1 MGFFNNVFGKKNE
14 TEEIITNFDLLPTL
28 IQKNFE
34 AETRDLELES
44 AKIISELKYL
54 HEKGKSILID
64 IQKKELDEKEN
75 NRFNKAALTS
85 KKQIENQLAKALEKI
100 NPEKA
105 GSEIDE
111 IRAYSNESYFLI
123 INEINS
129 FRKNIA
135 YTSVYLKDEMKLLG
149 QTLQE
154 IINKLTQLNKNF
166 SDKKY
171 IFEFEKIKKRLEK
184 ICEEKSE
191 IKKIDELIKKK
202 QAEIETKNI
211 ELKKIEQQ
219 IFELNKSPEI
229 IELNKIEEERAKIA
243 GEKQQ
248 LKTEVSSML
257 STIDKPLQRFNAL
270 VKNKR
275 WLLSNEKELLLDGFI
290 NNPLIALKKDVNG
303 KIFKEILIE
312 IKKAIDDEKIDL
324 KEKEREKRIDA
335 LQELIAFD
343 FFEKVFWKLNEIQK
357 RQNEIEAI
365 IKNNTYTKLH
375 SNLEN
380 KKNDFLKE
388 IENIQES
395 KKIEETKK
403 EKILDF
409 IQQEE
414 EKIIN
419 FSQKIL
425 DKKIRIE
432 E

>member
-191 IKKIDELIKKK
+191 IKKIDELIKKSK
-202 QAEIETKNI
+202 QK
-211 ELKKIEQQ
+211 
-219 IFELNKSPEI
+219 
-229 IELNKIEEERAKIA
+229 
-243 GEKQQ
+243 
-248 LKTEVSSML
+248 
-257 STIDKPLQRFNAL
+257 
-270 VKNKR
+270 
-275 WLLSNEKELLLDGFI
+275 
-290 NNPLIALKKDVNG
+290 
-303 KIFKEILIE
+303 
-312 IKKAIDDEKIDL
+312 
-324 KEKEREKRIDA
+324 
-335 LQELIAFD
+335 
-343 FFEKVFWKLNEIQK
+343 
-357 RQNEIEAI
+357 
-365 IKNNTYTKLH
+365 
-375 SNLEN
+375 
-380 KKNDFLKE
+380 
-388 IENIQES
+388 
-395 KKIEETKK
+395 
-403 EKILDF
+403 
-409 IQQEE
+409 
-414 EKIIN
+414 
-419 FSQKIL
+419 
-425 DKKIRIE
+425 
-432 E
+432 